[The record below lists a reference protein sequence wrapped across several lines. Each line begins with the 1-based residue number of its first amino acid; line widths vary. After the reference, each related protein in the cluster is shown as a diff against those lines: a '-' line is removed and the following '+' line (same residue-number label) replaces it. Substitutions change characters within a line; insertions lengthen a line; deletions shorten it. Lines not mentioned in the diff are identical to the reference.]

1 MFNNS
6 ELLVSNNFKS
16 LIKGDIKTKEDF
28 IRIRK
33 KLSKYGV
40 NKLYDEIPYFENGFT
55 STKDPF
61 ARMLAGELLEQ
72 FIDFG
77 DFILISP
84 PNNPDHKLLTPKI
97 REWQKF
103 NVLTLT
109 FEDIPLLEYMKKT
122 AMYYV
127 DYYNVSNYGLFFHC
141 YPYNSVYCLHLH
153 IVDLDREPKFQ
164 NKRNNLK
171 IDDVISV
178 LKIEALNNS
187 ILMNAVSN
195 KSN

>member
-1 MFNNS
+1 MFKT
-6 ELLVSNNFKS
+6 LV
-16 LIKGDIKTKEDF
+16 KGDIKTKEDF

-33 KLSKYGV
+33 TLSKYGA
-40 NKLYDEIPYFENGFT
+40 NKLYNEIPYFENGFT
-55 STKDPF
+55 SMKDPF
-61 ARMLAGELLEQ
+61 ARMLAGELLDQ

-77 DFILISP
+77 DFILITP
-84 PNNPDHKLLTPKI
+84 PDNPYHKLLTPKI

-122 AMYYV
+122 AMYYI

-153 IVDLDREPKFQ
+153 IVDLDKEPNFQ
-164 NKRNNLK
+164 NKRNNLN

-187 ILMNAVSN
+187 ILMNAVERS
-195 KSN
+195 